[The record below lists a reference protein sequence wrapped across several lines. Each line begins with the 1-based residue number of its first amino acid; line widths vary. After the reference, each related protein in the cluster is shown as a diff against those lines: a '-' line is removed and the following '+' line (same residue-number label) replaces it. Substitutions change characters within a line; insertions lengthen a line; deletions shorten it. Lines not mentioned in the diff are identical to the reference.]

1 MSNIKNSWR
10 YIRRSPYQAF
20 AAISIMLLTF
30 IATGLFVLLSI
41 GSARVLKYFEQKPQI
56 IIFFNDT
63 KKEADIKALETTLKN
78 QEKIASVKYVSKE
91 DALNIYKEQF
101 KKDPLLLEMVSA
113 DILPASLEISAVKI
127 DYLPEL
133 ASSLKNETD
142 ISDIVFPE
150 DVIKLLTSWTNSIR
164 LIGIIIVVFLGFVSL
179 LTVITVIG
187 MKISLKRE
195 EIGILQLV
203 GGTNWYIRGP
213 FVLEGIFYGVLGAI
227 IGSLI
232 NIGWLV
238 YATPVLSN
246 LFVGIPIFPIPVIF
260 YAVFFTGMLCL
271 GAFLGAAASLLAIN
285 RYLR

>member
-1 MSNIKNSWR
+1 MSLVKNTWR
-10 YIRRSPYQAF
+10 HIRRSPYQAV
-20 AAISIMLLTF
+20 AAVSIMLLTF
-30 IATGLFVLLSI
+30 VAAGLFTLISF
-41 GSARVLKYFEQKPQI
+41 GSTTVLKYFEQKPQI
-56 IIFFNDT
+56 IVFFNDT
-63 KKEADIKALETTLKN
+63 KKEDEIMALRAKLKN
-78 QEKIASVKYVSKE
+78 LDKVADVKYVSKE
-91 DALNIYKEQF
+91 DALKIYKEQF

-113 DILPASLEISAVKI
+113 DILPASLEISAKKI

-133 ASSLKNETD
+133 AASFKNETD

-164 LIGIIIVVFLGFVSL
+164 IIGFIIVIFLGFVSL
-179 LTVITVIG
+179 LTVVTVIG

-213 FVLEGIFYGVLGAI
+213 FVLEGVFYGLFGSL

-232 NIGWLV
+232 NIGWLL
-238 YATPVLSN
+238 YATPMLSN

-260 YAVFFTGMLCL
+260 YAIFFMGMLGL
-271 GAFLGAAASLLAIN
+271 GAFLGGTASLLAIN